1 MPARGRLSYDSAMSR
16 LRVCLVLLTCLAVGA
31 SAQGGG
37 VTLRPGDVIAIRVY
51 PDSGLSDSVTVDDHG
66 QATFR
71 LLGPRRVAGIP
82 WPAVRDSVAAAY
94 ARELRDPVL
103 SLTPLR
109 RIAVLGAVKRAGVY
123 LVDPTM
129 SFATV
134 IALAEGAAP
143 EGDLR
148 RVRVV
153 REGRTLLTRASVER
167 LVVDA
172 DVRSGD
178 QIFVDRRSWWALNSG
193 AVVGP
198 LISAVAI
205 AVSVLAR

>member
-1 MPARGRLSYDSAMSR
+1 MPRPLIS
-16 LRVCLVLLTCLAVGA
+16 LVLWVCLAVGA
-31 SAQGGG
+31 SAQVGSL
-37 VTLRPGDVIAIRVY
+37 TLRPGDVIAIRVY
-51 PDSGLSDSVTVDDHG
+51 PDSALSDSVVVDERG
-66 QATFR
+66 AATFR
-71 LLGPRRVAGIP
+71 LLGTRPVAGIP
-82 WPAVRDSVAAAY
+82 WPAVRDSIVAAY

-103 SLTPLR
+103 TLTPLR
-109 RIAVLGAVKRAGVY
+109 RIAVLGAVKHAGVY

-129 SFATV
+129 SFAMAV
-134 IALAEGAAP
+134 SLAEGAAP
-143 EGDLR
+143 EGDLHR
-148 RVRVV
+148 IRVV
-153 REGRTLLTRASVER
+153 REGRTLLAQAPVER

-205 AVSVLAR
+205 ALSVLAR